1 MSPDKRPLDYVECK
15 MTFSLDTRTLGNIS
29 SGARTFLS
37 RNQARLLE
45 LLFEGPRTKEVLMSR
60 IWGDQG
66 VIVSDASYYQLV
78 AQLRH
83 AFEMIGLPRLWIRT
97 IPRYGL
103 ELAVGGKHPAHYG
116 SPRASEVIDT
126 RLVKKPLSAIKIG
139 HCSGAVHCVS
149 RTASLRRNKYAPAPS
164 VWTVL
169 PRFKVESE
177 PLGSPGQVALPDFS

>member
-1 MSPDKRPLDYVECK
+1 MSPDKRPSDNVECK

-116 SPRASEVIDT
+116 SPRAPEVIDT

-139 HCSGAVHCVS
+139 HCSGRCALHFECSNVELQE
-149 RTASLRRNKYAPAPS
+149 TGPARRDVAPICLDNRSAIQ
-164 VWTVL
+164 
-169 PRFKVESE
+169 SE
-177 PLGSPGQVALPDFS
+177 K